1 MITFSQFVTVTSD
14 DPTLYFTL
22 IGLFQKKTKG
32 GRGEGGEGM
41 GFPGGIEENVQIPGV
56 S

>member
-1 MITFSQFVTVTSD
+1 MTPHWV
-14 DPTLYFTL
+14 LYLNWT
-22 IGLFQKKTKG
+22 IPEKNQRGE
-32 GRGEGGEGM
+32 GEGGEDM